1 MLTVGQYATD
11 IHTGKTIQIV
21 GAQQVFGVTTY
32 RCYEPDTG
40 KIYSTSEK
48 ALNADSALSR
58 PSEAL
63 VRFAAAFSRVR
74 NELASGIVFDVS
86 ESVIPLPHQ
95 RYALE
100 RAMATN
106 EVRYMLADE
115 VGLGKTIGGGP
126 HHQGIRN
133 ARPDRARSCG
143 MPQRPHDPMGGRN
156 AGENSAS
163 ASPLSSPRN
172 MPPSKRLL
180 PIRTH
185 FPAYPT

>member
-1 MLTVGQYATD
+1 MYSVGTYATD

-40 KIYSTSEK
+40 NIYNTSEK
-48 ALNADSALSR
+48 ALNANSALAR

-115 VGLGKTIGGGP
+115 VGLGKTIE
-126 HHQGIRN
+126 
-133 ARPDRARSCG
+133 
-143 MPQRPHDPMGGRN
+143 
-156 AGENSAS
+156 AG
-163 ASPLSSPRN
+163 LII
-172 MPPSKRLL
+172 K
-180 PIRTH
+180 
-185 FPAYPT
+185 

>member
-1 MLTVGQYATD
+1 MYSVGTYATD

-40 KIYSTSEK
+40 SIYSTSEK
-48 ALNADSALSR
+48 ALNADSALSQ

-115 VGLGKTIGGGP
+115 VGLGKTIEAGLIIKELETRGLIAQ
-126 HHQGIRN
+126 QGQ
-133 ARPDRARSCG
+133 P
-143 MPQRPHDPMGGRN
+143 
-156 AGENSAS
+156 
-163 ASPLSSPRN
+163 
-172 MPPSKRLL
+172 
-180 PIRTH
+180 TH
-185 FPAYPT
+185 FAIDGHAPFRQDGALPAPHAPFG